1 MEIQLFNFNGAEL
14 RCSSD
19 LSEPWFVAADVL
31 KALGL
36 DRTSLERLDADEKGV
51 DSIHTLG
58 GEQKVTIINESG
70 LYSLTLTSR
79 KPKAKEFKKWVTSVV
94 LPAIR
99 KTGSYTAA
107 PIQFNLPANMAEALR
122 LAADSIEKLEAAEM
136 KLLEVAPKVK
146 TYNEIM
152 NSDGL
157 FNFREVAG
165 QLTALGFGS
174 NTLVKK
180 LVDAGVLYYD
190 SDNKIRC
197 YQFFTAKGYFKLI
210 ERSYEVKE
218 FGGKG
223 TGEFR
228 VSATLKVTPAGV
240 EFINRKLAA

>member
-1 MEIQLFNFNGAEL
+1 MQLEPIGHNATISTLEIAQLTGKNH
-14 RCSSD
+14 
-19 LSEPWFVAADVL
+19 ADVMRDTR
-31 KALGL
+31 K
-36 DRTSLERLDADEKGV
+36 TLEEAGISESKFAFTYTDTQNKQRPCYNLPRFECDLVVSGYSVKYRAA
-51 DSIHTLG
+51 
-58 GEQKVTIINESG
+58 IIKRWHE
-70 LYSLTLTSR
+70 LE
-79 KPKAKEFKKWVTSVV
+79 AKES
-94 LPAIR
+94 
-99 KTGSYTAA
+99 A
-107 PIQFNLPANMAEALR
+107 PVQFALPANMAEALR